1 MRKNNKLV
9 LILVTA
15 SLVWFSK
22 LSMAVE
28 VATDISGNSVATTN
42 FNKANADKD
51 NSGQQTRLPNNT
63 DVISNLDYLVQP
75 GDILVVSVWK
85 EKDLQNEVIVRP
97 DGGFSFPL
105 IGEVQAQD
113 RSIIQL
119 RKEIT
124 ERISKYIPDADVMV
138 AAKQLQ
144 GNKVYVI
151 GKVNRPGEFPMNRT
165 LDVMQALAIAGGAT
179 QFANVDDIIVI
190 RRGKNDQQVFKF
202 DYNEVEKGENLQQNI
217 LLTSGD
223 VVVVP

>member
-1 MRKNNKLV
+1 MV